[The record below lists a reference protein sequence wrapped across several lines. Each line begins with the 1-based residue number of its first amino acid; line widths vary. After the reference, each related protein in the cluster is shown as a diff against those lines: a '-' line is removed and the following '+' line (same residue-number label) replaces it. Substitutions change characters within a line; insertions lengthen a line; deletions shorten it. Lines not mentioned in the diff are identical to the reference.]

1 MPLFTRSLI
10 AAALLAVALVAQ
22 LGLGWHLR
30 AAGALADVALPRP
43 LKEIVPIEL
52 DGWQGHDLE
61 ISDIALYGD
70 DHVKRAYLDPRTGQR
85 IDLWVAYSKDGKD
98 RGHHPEICLD
108 VQGMAEDHRGEA
120 QLEVDTEQH
129 PAPIQQ
135 FLYRNT
141 DRALYMYYWHY
152 TLRPPQQE
160 NIDDLQRLYQRMQRR
175 CSSMTIEV
183 STYDISPEARERT
196 VAFVEAVDRAL
207 QKDLPPLAVRGS
219 NRTPVRRLEAH

>member
-1 MPLFTRSLI
+1 MRS
-10 AAALLAVALVAQ
+10 
-22 LGLGWHLR
+22 GLSHGASSGSASGGQASCSSCVPSLEMFSVGAR
-30 AAGALADVALPRP
+30 SAGGFSRNCPA
-43 LKEIVPIEL
+43 
-52 DGWQGHDLE
+52 
-61 ISDIALYGD
+61 
-70 DHVKRAYLDPRTGQR
+70 
-85 IDLWVAYSKDGKD
+85 
-98 RGHHPEICLD
+98 
-108 VQGMAEDHRGEA
+108 
-120 QLEVDTEQH
+120 
-129 PAPIQQ
+129 APIQQ